1 MPRTKHLASALAL
14 ALAGMSTA
22 QAQEFSAVIS
32 FGDSLSDA
40 GQYAALPPPFYFGAQ
55 GSFTTNPDDVWT
67 QVLASSYGLSQ
78 TASLAGGTN
87 YAWGGAP
94 TSFAVQTVPFPL
106 QCVPAT
112 LPCRSVAQQIGQH
125 LAANGG
131 HADGDALY
139 TYWAGANDLF
149 NYLGAAGAGLITSG
163 QAQQFT
169 GASAATAVGE
179 IAALQAAGAQHIVV
193 LNLPDIGLTPSF
205 RGTASQASVSG
216 LVFVYNDQFNQRL
229 ASLADGIIP
238 INAYGLIN
246 EVIADPA
253 AYGFSN
259 VTGTACNLA
268 LTGGSSL
275 FCTPA
280 AYVSSDAN
288 ETYLFADGVH
298 PSGAAHAMLARV
310 VQATIAAPGQVSMAG
325 EMPLLVYENHANVLN
340 GQFFTMDRVATEKGE
355 SNVYGQIQYGN
366 ADFDATVNTAAFD
379 SNVTTATLG
388 ADVRYT
394 DHITLGGA
402 VTFGAT
408 RGDSHASDIDG
419 KEVLASLYGVANW
432 DYGYVN
438 VILTGGNMSLDI
450 DRAIDFRASTRSE
463 QGNTDA
469 RHFAFELGGGFSF
482 GGENLHHG
490 PFASLTGQ
498 DVKVRDYSED
508 SLDSTAMWFKGFTRR
523 AQVWR
528 LGYQAEGNWGSV
540 RPYARVAF
548 AHDSEQNDVRVQA
561 GSNTMNGHFT
571 FDGYI
576 PSERWFEG
584 DVGLAWAYNDSTEMS
599 FAWRGHFNDEGQ
611 DRNTL
616 SIGFRK
622 EFGGVVEAAPEP
634 VAAEPVQTCA
644 DLDDDGDGINNC
656 DDKCPTSASGETVG
670 PDGCVAPAP
679 EPEPEMAPKPF
690 RN

>member
-310 VQATIAAPGQVSMAG
+310 VQATIAAPGQV
-325 EMPLLVYENHANVLN
+325 
-340 GQFFTMDRVATEKGE
+340 
-355 SNVYGQIQYGN
+355 
-366 ADFDATVNTAAFD
+366 
-379 SNVTTATLG
+379 
-388 ADVRYT
+388 
-394 DHITLGGA
+394 
-402 VTFGAT
+402 
-408 RGDSHASDIDG
+408 
-419 KEVLASLYGVANW
+419 
-432 DYGYVN
+432 
-438 VILTGGNMSLDI
+438 
-450 DRAIDFRASTRSE
+450 
-463 QGNTDA
+463 
-469 RHFAFELGGGFSF
+469 
-482 GGENLHHG
+482 
-490 PFASLTGQ
+490 
-498 DVKVRDYSED
+498 
-508 SLDSTAMWFKGFTRR
+508 
-523 AQVWR
+523 
-528 LGYQAEGNWGSV
+528 
-540 RPYARVAF
+540 
-548 AHDSEQNDVRVQA
+548 
-561 GSNTMNGHFT
+561 
-571 FDGYI
+571 
-576 PSERWFEG
+576 
-584 DVGLAWAYNDSTEMS
+584 
-599 FAWRGHFNDEGQ
+599 
-611 DRNTL
+611 
-616 SIGFRK
+616 
-622 EFGGVVEAAPEP
+622 
-634 VAAEPVQTCA
+634 
-644 DLDDDGDGINNC
+644 
-656 DDKCPTSASGETVG
+656 
-670 PDGCVAPAP
+670 
-679 EPEPEMAPKPF
+679 
-690 RN
+690 